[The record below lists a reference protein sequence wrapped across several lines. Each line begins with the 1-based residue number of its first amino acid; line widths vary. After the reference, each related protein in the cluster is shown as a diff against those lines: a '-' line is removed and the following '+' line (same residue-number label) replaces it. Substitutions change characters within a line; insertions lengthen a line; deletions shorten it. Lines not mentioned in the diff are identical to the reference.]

1 VNDIFSN
8 VNSGLPPIESDTF
21 TKTVVQEYS
30 EYVDDASIEAAIGG
44 AVDAVWPVVINSDGT
59 VKPRSEVDANDVA
72 PSLDRRGDY
81 GWWPSYREHQREAVV
96 DLLNGLYVDDCHVAT
111 LSAPTGA
118 GKSLILYGTMAVIS
132 ETFSRKSF
140 FTTPLNALIDQI
152 QSDGFIDPITLKGKN
167 NYSCVHPLDAGT
179 SVDNAICQSSDD
191 FECEYKDQHH
201 ERGGCPYYGRKHAAL
216 LANEVVTNLSYLMA
230 NSMIPDTI
238 DSKFDP
244 RELLIVDECQ
254 SIEDFALQFVTV
266 IVSNNSIPHFDMDQ
280 IEDPPRTESMDR
292 LTEWL
297 RAEVCPRVRSR
308 KDQLDAI
315 EDRRDK
321 EQDELDALQR
331 FLRKAENLLTDIEQN
346 HWVVHRDEDNGD
358 WSVEFEPIFIGQFLD
373 KFLWSQSQKVILSSA
388 TIPKSGFLEEIGL
401 SDSDVTTVEVES
413 TFPKARRPVYTHT
426 TVGKMTMGERDRT
439 IPKMASKIA
448 AIARHH
454 EHERGFVHCRSY
466 KIAGRIYDNLPQDI
480 KLQTR
485 IQDPD
490 NRETSLDE
498 WLDTNIDDKGFGDSE
513 GGRVFLSVAQE
524 EGISLDDWRARWQVI
539 AKASY
544 PYLGPEAKRANYR
557 LNELN
562 DWNWYASNAVIDLQ
576 QAAGRGMRSK
586 TDFCYTYVC
595 DTSVAEM
602 IEKNKWQFED
612 WFLEAVDVESC
623 DEMETYS

>member
-1 VNDIFSN
+1 MNDIFNN
-8 VNSGLPPIESDTF
+8 VNNGLPPIESDQF
-21 TKTVVQEYS
+21 TKTVVQEYN
-30 EYVDDASIEAAIGG
+30 EYVDTASIEAAIGG
-44 AVDAVWPVVINSDGT
+44 AVDAVWPVVINSDDT
-59 VKPRSEVDANDVA
+59 VKPRTDIDANDIA
-72 PSLDRRGDY
+72 PSLDRRDDY
-81 GWWPSYREHQREAVV
+81 EWWPSYREQQREAVV
-96 DLLNGLYVDDCHVAT
+96 DLLYGLYVDDTHVAT

-118 GKSLILYGTMAVIS
+118 GKSLILYGTMAVIA

-167 NYSCVHPLDAGT
+167 NYNCVHHLDYGT

-191 FECEYKDQHH
+191 FECEHKDQHH
-201 ERGGCPYYGRKHAAL
+201 EQGGCPYYGRKNAAL
-216 LANEVVTNLSYLMA
+216 RANEVVTNLSYLMA

-266 IVSNNSIPHFDMDQ
+266 AVSENSIAHFEMDQ
-280 IEDPPRTESMDR
+280 IEEPPRTENMEQ

-297 RAEVCPRVRSR
+297 RAEVCPRVRRR
-308 KDQLDAI
+308 KDALDA
-315 EDRRDK
+315 K
-321 EQDELDALQR
+321 ENRTDDEQKELESTQR
-331 FLRKAENLLTDIEQN
+331 FLRKAEHLLTDIAEN
-346 HWVVHRDEDNGD
+346 HWVVHREADDE
-358 WSVEFEPIFIGQFLD
+358 WKVEFEPIHIGQFLD

-388 TIPKSGFLEEIGL
+388 TIPKSGFPEEIGL
-401 SDSDVTTVEVES
+401 SESKVSTVEVES
-413 TFPKARRPVYTHT
+413 TFPVERRPVYTHT
-426 TVGKMTMGERDRT
+426 TVGKMTMNERDRT
-439 IPKMASKIA
+439 IPKMANKIA

-454 EHERGFVHCRSY
+454 EDHRGFVHCRSY
-466 KIAGRIYDNLPQDI
+466 KLAGRIYDNLPQDI

-485 IQDPD
+485 IQDAD
-490 NRETSLDE
+490 NREESLDE
-498 WLDTNIDDKGFGDSE
+498 WLDTAIDEKGFGEDD

-524 EGISLDDWRARWQVI
+524 EGISLDDWRTRWQVI

-586 TDFCYTYVC
+586 TDFCYTYTC

-612 WFLEAVDVESC
+612 WFLEAIDVEPS
-623 DEMETYS
+623 DEMDVYS